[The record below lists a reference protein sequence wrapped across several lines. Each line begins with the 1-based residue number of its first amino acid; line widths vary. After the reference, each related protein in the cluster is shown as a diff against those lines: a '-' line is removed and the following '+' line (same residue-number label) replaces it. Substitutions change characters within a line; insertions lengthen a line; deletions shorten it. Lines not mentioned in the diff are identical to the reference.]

1 MKCVLELERLFGFRY
16 FLPNFKNKTKYKED
30 WMWALVAVHDFCECD
45 EFSSRFQHGIVVA
58 SADTGFGEDYMFACR
73 YAHMRTWYLITVY
86 ICIYRYIH
94 TYNIYIC
101 ILCVCSDI
109 VTDLHFGANIA
120 PKEVSKC
127 WGHFLVLFFYQH
139 LETEIVIFFEVSK
152 CLLQNFG
159 KYVSKCR
166 PVAIYII

>member
-94 TYNIYIC
+94 TYNIYMYIMC
-101 ILCVCSDI
+101 LFRYSDRP
-109 VTDLHFGANIA
+109 TFWSKHS
-120 PKEVSKC
+120 PKGGFQVLRA
-127 WGHFLVLFFYQH
+127 FLSVVFLST
-139 LETEIVIFFEVSK
+139 LRNWNCDIFWSF
-152 CLLQNFG
+152 
-159 KYVSKCR
+159 
-166 PVAIYII
+166 